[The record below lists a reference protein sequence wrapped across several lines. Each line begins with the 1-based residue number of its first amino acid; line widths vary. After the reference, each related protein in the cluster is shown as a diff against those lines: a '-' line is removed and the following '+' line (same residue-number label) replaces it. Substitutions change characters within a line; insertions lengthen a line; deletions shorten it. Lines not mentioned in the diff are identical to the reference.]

1 MSVSSDRLRMS
12 SSSDDV
18 VHTDTELLEL
28 PDEVEV
34 YEIEG
39 PFFFG
44 TAAGFEEHME
54 KALRREPKNEARVC
68 ILRMRFVPFMDSTA
82 VYNLSE
88 LYQNLNKRKTR
99 LILSGVNPNVKE
111 TLEKSGLEELIGSE
125 YVCTDIHRALIVANK
140 YITDYNTRDE
150 NR

>member
-1 MSVSSDRLRMS
+1 
-12 SSSDDV
+12 
-18 VHTDTELLEL
+18 
-28 PDEVEV
+28 
-34 YEIEG
+34 
-39 PFFFG
+39 
-44 TAAGFEEHME
+44 
-54 KALRREPKNEARVC
+54 
-68 ILRMRFVPFMDSTA
+68 MRFVPFMDSTA

-125 YVCTDIHRALIVANK
+125 YVCADIHRALIVSNK